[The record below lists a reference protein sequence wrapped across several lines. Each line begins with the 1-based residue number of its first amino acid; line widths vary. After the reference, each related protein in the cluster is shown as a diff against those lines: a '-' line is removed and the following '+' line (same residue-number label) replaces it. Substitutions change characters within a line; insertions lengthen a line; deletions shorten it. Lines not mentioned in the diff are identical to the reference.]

1 MTRRHRPGIGSVLTM
16 PVMPVMLV
24 MLVMP
29 IMGCETDDFTISGGT
44 DDCPSSSGDAEADA
58 APTTSSVIEEP
69 LTEMTT
75 RPGAPGRATPLDP
88 TLPGPTP
95 AQERR

>member
-1 MTRRHRPGIGSVLTM
+1 M
-16 PVMPVMLV
+16 PVMPVMPVMLVMLV

>member
-1 MTRRHRPGIGSVLTM
+1 MSRRHRLGSLSAAKV
-16 PVMPVMLV
+16 LV
-24 MLVMP
+24 MLLA
-29 IMGCETDDFTISGGT
+29 GCETDDFLISGGT
-44 DDCPSSSGDAEADA
+44 DDCPSSSGDAETDA
-58 APTTSSVIEEP
+58 APTTSSVSIEDP
-69 LTEMTT
+69 PTEMTT

>member
-1 MTRRHRPGIGSVLTM
+1 MSRRHRLGSLSAAKV
-16 PVMPVMLV
+16 LV
-24 MLVMP
+24 MLLA
-29 IMGCETDDFTISGGT
+29 GCETDDFTISGGT

-75 RPGAPGRATPLDP
+75 RPGAPGRAPPRDP